1 MKTGGALALVSS
13 GVIKRPKKAYAE
25 EDVGV
30 GAGAVDGPL
39 GDLAIV
45 AIEEGLTGVAAVH
58 VEEDVILVAKIEEL
72 GNTEHFTAPGAARPV
87 DGEADHAVEMRVGES
102 VDEDAVNGGEDDRSE
117 SASTARTV
125 KRRSLSKF
133 RRAKRRSCQRVPTRL
148 AIAHLVVRSYTE
160 TLR

>member
-30 GAGAVDGPL
+30 GAGAADGPL

-58 VEEDVILVAKIEEL
+58 VEEDVIVLPKGA
-72 GNTEHFTAPGAARPV
+72 HQACHSAPRGQSLHRNASVTPV
-87 DGEADHAVEMRVGES
+87 TI
-102 VDEDAVNGGEDDRSE
+102 EDA
-117 SASTARTV
+117 
-125 KRRSLSKF
+125 
-133 RRAKRRSCQRVPTRL
+133 C
-148 AIAHLVVRSYTE
+148 
-160 TLR
+160 